1 MDELINIA
9 STQGIWT
16 LLSCTLIVYILK
28 KQESRDSIQDE
39 REEKYQAIIETLTQK
54 LSVLDSLNEDIK
66 VIINNLE
73 SYKKRKY
80 QQLIINKKIIYIN
93 PEIL

>member
-73 SYKKRKY
+73 SYKKRK
-80 QQLIINKKIIYIN
+80 
-93 PEIL
+93 